1 MAVKIRRKTF
11 RQKIK
16 EPDEFISFAERAL
29 KYSKENSRNIFIIS
43 TLTVLIIASIGFFI
57 NWYTTQRTDFFSKTY
72 KELMLANN
80 NFDDNQYDEASEI
93 YSEIT
98 KDHEQSSLFNEIAMV
113 GTGYSLMEK
122 KEYDKSI
129 KIFED
134 LVGRVDFKYPKEEL
148 YKNLALLYEKTGN
161 DTKAIEIYQK
171 LVELYPQSN
180 DIPLYM
186 NKLAK
191 SGKFQHP

>member
-1 MAVKIRRKTF
+1 MAVKIRQKTF

-16 EPDEFISFAERAL
+16 EPDEFISFAERSL
-29 KYSKENSRNIFIIS
+29 NYIKENLRNIFFIS
-43 TLTVLIIASIGFFI
+43 ILGVLIIVSIGFYI
-57 NWYTTQRTDFFSKTY
+57 QWYTNQRTAFFSKTY
-72 KELMLANN
+72 NQLMLANS
-80 NFDDNQYDEASEI
+80 NFEDDKYDEASKL

-98 KDHEQSSLFNEIAMV
+98 KDHEQSSMFTEIALV
-113 GTGYSLMEK
+113 GRGYSLMEK

-129 KIFED
+129 LIFED
-134 LVGRVDFKYPKEEL
+134 LVGRVNFQYPKKEL
-148 YKNLALLYEKTGN
+148 YKNLALLYEKTRN

>member
-148 YKNLALLYEKTGN
+148 YKNLALLYEKTGK
-161 DTKAIEIYQK
+161 DEKAIGIYQK

-180 DIPLYM
+180 YIPLYM

-191 SGKFQHP
+191 SAKFQHP

>member
-1 MAVKIRRKTF
+1 MAVKIRQKTF

-29 KYSKENSRNIFIIS
+29 RYIKGNSRNIFFIS
-43 TLTVLIIASIGFFI
+43 TLAVLIIASIAFFI
-57 NWYTTQRTDFFSKTY
+57 QWYATQQTAFFSKTY

-80 NFDDNQYDEASEI
+80 NFNDNQYDEASGM
-93 YSEIT
+93 YSKIT
-98 KDHEQSSLFNEIAMV
+98 KDHKKSSLFNEIALV
-113 GTGYSLMEK
+113 GTGYSFMEK

-134 LVGRVDFKYPKEEL
+134 LVERVDFQYPKEEL
-148 YKNLALLYEKTGN
+148 YKNLALLYEKTGK
-161 DTKAIEIYQK
+161 DDKAIEIYQK
-171 LVELYPQSN
+171 LVELYPQST

-186 NKLAK
+186 NKLVK
-191 SGKFQHP
+191 SSKFQHP